1 MLFAISLMVFIAVLA
16 FFAGR
21 KITRC
26 TAQHQQI
33 LILLLCIALAMA
45 YVLLARDSA
54 WQIMCMPFTNTIVY
68 GKWLFI
74 IASFLA
80 GLLSS
85 SGIIR
90 PLSRLILIPSML
102 LVGSMDFG
110 EYILYPKP
118 PIGNIVIDSI
128 IGQSSDATCSPAAC
142 ATFLRLYH
150 VEVLEKDMVEAC
162 LTTKNGTPNQGIWRA
177 LKMNVPDGYKVS
189 VSHFRD
195 YNSLPFPLLV
205 NLKLEKSVYNSNRY
219 YGQWGWKPGV
229 PHTVVLLGRADNGK
243 LLVADPA
250 TGMDLWDYQILDNL
264 WDKVGFFF
272 KTDN

>member
-16 FFAGR
+16 FLAGR
-21 KITRC
+21 KITRH
-26 TAQHQQI
+26 TPQYLHI
-33 LILLLCIALAMA
+33 IILLICIALAMA
-45 YVLLARDSA
+45 YVVLARDSA
-54 WQIMCMPFTNTIVY
+54 WQIMCMPFTNTIIY

-74 IASFLA
+74 IASFVA

-90 PLSRLILIPSML
+90 PLSRLILIPAML

-110 EYILYPKP
+110 EYVLYPKP

-142 ATFLRLYH
+142 ATLLRLYH
-150 VEVLEKDMVEAC
+150 VEVLEKDMAEAC
-162 LTTKNGTPNQGIWRA
+162 LTTENGTPNQGIWRA
-177 LKMNVPDGYKVS
+177 LKMYVPDGYKVS
-189 VSHFRD
+189 VARFHD

-205 NLKLEKSVYNSNRY
+205 NMKLKSDDFNASIH
-219 YGQWGWKPGV
+219 YGQWGWKPAV
-229 PHTVVLLGRADNGK
+229 PHTVVLLGRAENGK

-250 TGMDLWDYQILDNL
+250 TGMDLWDYQILDAL

>member
-1 MLFAISLMVFIAVLA
+1 MALAISIMVCIAMLA
-16 FFAGR
+16 FFAGW
-21 KITRC
+21 KITRH
-26 TAQHQQI
+26 THQYQHI
-33 LILLLCIALAMA
+33 LILLLCITLAMA

-54 WQIMCMPFTNTIVY
+54 WQIMCMPFTNTIIY

-74 IASFLA
+74 IASFVA

-90 PLSRLILIPSML
+90 PLSRLILIPAML

-110 EYILYPKP
+110 EYVLYPKP

-150 VEVLEKDMVEAC
+150 VEVLEKQMVEAC

-177 LKMNVPDGYKVS
+177 LKMYVPDGYKVS
-189 VSHFRD
+189 IAHFRD

-205 NLKLEKSVYNSNRY
+205 NLKLENSIYASDKY

-229 PHTVVLLGRADNGK
+229 PHTVVLLGHANNGK

-250 TGMDLWDYQILDNL
+250 TGMDLWDYQILDAL
-264 WDKVGFFF
+264 WDRVGFFF

>member
-1 MLFAISLMVFIAVLA
+1 MLFAISLMVCIAVGA

-21 KITRC
+21 RITRS
-26 TAQHQQI
+26 TQQNHHI

-74 IASFLA
+74 IASFMA
-80 GLLSS
+80 GLLSN

-90 PLSRLILIPSML
+90 PLSRLILIPAML

-110 EYILYPKP
+110 EYVLFPKP
-118 PIGNIVIDSI
+118 PVGNIFIDSV

-150 VEVLEKDMVEAC
+150 VEVLEKQMVEAC
-162 LTTKNGTPNQGIWRA
+162 LTTQNGTPNQGIWRA
-177 LKMNVPDGYKVS
+177 LKMYVPDGHKVS
-189 VSHFRD
+189 IARFRD
-195 YNSLPFPLLV
+195 YKNLPFPLLV
-205 NLKLEKSVYNSNRY
+205 NMKLKDVDNNSGRY

-229 PHTVVLLGRADNGK
+229 PHTVVLLGRADDGK

-250 TGMDLWDYQILDNL
+250 TGMDIWDYQILDVL